1 MLYNAEYREKT
12 YGISYAD
19 WHIINFLMMVV
30 QNAETWCS
38 ISKPNLLL
46 ILTYTWM
53 FLLGGVEQYFYYL
66 YFINATV
73 NIFTVCIICYYSLRM
88 FYFFLHI

>member
-1 MLYNAEYREKT
+1 
-12 YGISYAD
+12 
-19 WHIINFLMMVV
+19 
-30 QNAETWCS
+30 
-38 ISKPNLLL
+38 
-46 ILTYTWM
+46 M